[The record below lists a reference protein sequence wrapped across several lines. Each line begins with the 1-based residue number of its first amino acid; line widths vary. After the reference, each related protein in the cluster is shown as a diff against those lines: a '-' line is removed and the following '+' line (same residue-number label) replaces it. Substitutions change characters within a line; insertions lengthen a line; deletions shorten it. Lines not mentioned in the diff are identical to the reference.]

1 MPDEKKF
8 GTIVTDLGTILIRDA
23 VLEGKQINLT
33 TLAVGDGG
41 GYYYQPT
48 ADMTELK
55 NERWSGAVNG
65 ECAYSRQANV
75 NSWKGI
81 APT

>member
-33 TLAVGDGG
+33 TLADGDGA
-41 GYYYQPT
+41 GYY
-48 ADMTELK
+48 
-55 NERWSGAVNG
+55 
-65 ECAYSRQANV
+65 
-75 NSWKGI
+75 
-81 APT
+81 